1 MIKVKIITETE
12 YTFVKKAEQEI
23 LEYAE
28 NYNSIDISKL
38 LVKVKESFADIEY
51 KIFNVVNDNK
61 EIVDRVANG
70 INAMNIKLDNV
81 WYENSNIDVFWLCLR
96 KL

>member
-1 MIKVKIITETE
+1 M
-12 YTFVKKAEQEI
+12 
-23 LEYAE
+23 
-28 NYNSIDISKL
+28 
-38 LVKVKESFADIEY
+38 KESFADIEY

-61 EIVDRVANG
+61 EIVDRVVNG